1 MQVAEQSG
9 ITNIFAKVMEPLIT
23 LLFPKLKNERETKNA
38 VAMNMTANILG
49 LGNAATPLGI
59 EAMKRLKKLSR
70 EGDTATNE
78 MITFVVLN
86 TASIQLIPTT
96 AAVLRAEYGSKN
108 PMSILFPVLFASVS
122 SLVVGL
128 IFDRVLRGNNNA

>member
-1 MQVAEQSG
+1 V
-9 ITNIFAKVMEPLIT
+9 IKAKD
-23 LLFPKLKNERETKNA
+23 A
-38 VAMNMTANILG
+38 VAMNMTANLLG

-59 EAMKRLKKLSR
+59 EAMKRLKKISG

-96 AAVLRAEYGSKN
+96 TAVLRAEYGSKN
-108 PMSILFPVLFASVS
+108 PMSIMFPVLFASVS
-122 SLVVGL
+122 SLIVGL
-128 IFDRVLRGNNNA
+128 IFDRVLRGKFNA